1 MSKKLVSQAN
11 LLVFGVL
18 VAFLVVIG
26 FTTWDRMTA
35 ARLAREWTEHTY
47 SVLGAIQEFQIAD
60 RGAESDD
67 RGYLLTGNPDYLGP
81 YDAALSRGS
90 VLLGD
95 LKRLTA
101 DNPAQQAR
109 LQTLAPSLA
118 AAIPTPRPVDPN
130 SAGLQ
135 GCRRQSMRSRRM
147 PAGRP

>member
-18 VAFLVVIG
+18 VAFFAVIG
-26 FTTWDRMTA
+26 FTTWDRFTA
-35 ARLAREWTEHTY
+35 ARSAREWTEHTY
-47 SVLGAIQEFQIAD
+47 GVLGAIREFQIAE
-60 RGAESDD
+60 RGAESDE
-67 RGYLLTGNPDYLGP
+67 RGYLLTGNPDYLAP

-109 LQTLAPSLA
+109 LQTLAPAWQRRSQRLA
-118 AAIPTPRPVDPN
+118 QMI
-130 SAGLQ
+130 Q
-135 GCRRQSMRSRRM
+135 IRQDS
-147 PAGRP
+147 GT